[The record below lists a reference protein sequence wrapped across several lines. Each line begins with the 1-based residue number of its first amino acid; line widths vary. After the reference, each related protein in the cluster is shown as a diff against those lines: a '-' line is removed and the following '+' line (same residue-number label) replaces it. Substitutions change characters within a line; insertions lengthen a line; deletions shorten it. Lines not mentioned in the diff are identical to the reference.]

1 MECNG
6 KECKI
11 YVITV
16 DDKDFLQDHLIAN
29 YNDDQEAL
37 NNDQKTDDDEE
48 EDETLPEVDPEEIKK
63 QYLEQLNAQKLAES
77 LKKDNEETD
86 DGGTF
91 FDRSRV
97 RRSTDNSKLIYS
109 WLRDG
114 ELLLST
120 SVEPAEELNGFK
132 LFSNGTLKIKM
143 SNQTAGHYRCLVK
156 HSMYNIGTI
165 ITRDVVVE
173 EPGKFN
179 TIISLFYIIIKSS
192 YPFLRLC

>member
-1 MECNG
+1 MDNG
-6 KECKI
+6 
-11 YVITV
+11 
-16 DDKDFLQDHLIAN
+16 
-29 YNDDQEAL
+29 
-37 NNDQKTDDDEE
+37 QKTDDDDD
-48 EDETLPEVDPEEIKK
+48 EDDTLPEVDPEEIKK

-97 RRSTDNSKLIYS
+97 RRSIDNSVNLIYS

-120 SVEPAEELNGFK
+120 SVEPSEELNGFK
-132 LFSNGTLKIKM
+132 LFSNGTLRIKM
-143 SNQTAGHYRCLVK
+143 SDQTAGHYRCLVK

-165 ITRDVVVE
+165 ITREVVVE
-173 EPGKFN
+173 EPGKFI
-179 TIISLFYIIIKSS
+179 TMISLKAIIFIIKFLLSL
-192 YPFLRLC
+192 LRLC

>member
-179 TIISLFYIIIKSS
+179 TIISLFLY
-192 YPFLRLC
+192 YY

>member
-1 MECNG
+1 ML
-6 KECKI
+6 I

-16 DDKDFLQDHLIAN
+16 DDKDFLQDHLITN
-29 YNDDQEAL
+29 YNDDQNAL
-37 NNDQKTDDDEE
+37 NNGQKTDDEEE
-48 EDETLPEVDPEEIKK
+48 EDETLDEIDPEEIKK

-97 RRSTDNSKLIYS
+97 RRSTDNSAKLIYS
-109 WLRDG
+109 WLRDD

-120 SVEPAEELNGFK
+120 SVEPSEELNGFK

-165 ITRDVVVE
+165 ITREVVVE
-173 EPGKFN
+173 EPGKFI
-179 TIISLFYIIIKSS
+179 TITSLKAIIFY
-192 YPFLRLC
+192 

>member
-1 MECNG
+1 MLIC
-6 KECKI
+6 
-11 YVITV
+11 VITV
-16 DDKDFLQDHLIAN
+16 DDKDFLQDHLITN
-29 YNDDQEAL
+29 YNDDQDAL
-37 NNDQKTDDDEE
+37 NNGQKTDDEEE
-48 EDETLPEVDPEEIKK
+48 EDETLDEIDPEEIKK

-97 RRSTDNSKLIYS
+97 RRSTDNSAKLIYS
-109 WLRDG
+109 WLRDD

-120 SVEPAEELNGFK
+120 SVEPSEELNGFK

-165 ITRDVVVE
+165 ITREVVVE
-173 EPGKFN
+173 EPGKFI
-179 TIISLFYIIIKSS
+179 TITSLKAIIFY
-192 YPFLRLC
+192 

>member
-1 MECNG
+1 MNC

-29 YNDDQEAL
+29 RNNDQEAFI
-37 NNDQKTDDDEE
+37 NSQKPDDEEE

-91 FDRSRV
+91 FGSRV
-97 RRSTDNSKLIYS
+97 RRSTDNSAKIIYS

-114 ELLLST
+114 EILLST
-120 SVEPAEELNGFK
+120 SVEPSEELNGFK

-165 ITRDVVVE
+165 ITREVVVE
-173 EPGKFN
+173 EPGKF
-179 TIISLFYIIIKSS
+179 IIIKSS
-192 YPFLRLC
+192 